1 MRCMD
6 PAAAAG
12 PARRLGP
19 RLRSA
24 LWFALHALGTA
35 RQRALLALLGVT
47 IGVAAVVALVSLGRG
62 IERQAQDEFRSMGTQ
77 VVSVALMARPPG
89 SPGAQDAPAPA
100 PRKPLAG
107 PALVAALAALPE
119 VEIVSEVVSLPCPG
133 AAGGGEPSQL
143 SAARP
148 ELERILGLRLASG
161 RFMHPLDHHDLW
173 VVLGAE
179 AARRLE
185 RAGRSVQPGAV
196 LGLCGRALRVAGV
209 LAPMSAAEAV
219 TSLSLDQGLLVSSQA
234 GRRLD
239 PQAAVAQL
247 ALRLRPGASPI
258 AFAPRLA
265 QRVQAWT
272 GQPAEVSTARKLLE
286 LRQNQA
292 AAATRFLA
300 ALSGLSLLVGSLGI
314 LNVMLM
320 AVLERRREIGLRLA
334 IGADDLDIGLQF
346 LCESVLLGLAGGAVG
361 LVLGLAVAGVVA
373 ALAQLPFVVSPSGIG
388 LALGIS
394 TAVGMAAGLHP
405 ALKAARQAPV
415 KALQEPF

>member
-1 MRCMD
+1 MH
-6 PAAAAG
+6 PAAPAEA
-12 PARRLGP
+12 ARRLVP

-24 LWFALHALGTA
+24 LWFALHALRTA

-62 IERQAQDEFRSMGTQ
+62 IERQALDEFRSMGTQ
-77 VVSVALMARPPG
+77 VVSVTLMARQAAPA
-89 SPGAQDAPAPA
+89 GAKDAPPA
-100 PRKPLAG
+100 AVRKPLDG

-119 VEIVSEVVSLPCPG
+119 VEIVSEVTSLACPG
-133 AAGGGEPSQL
+133 AAAGGEPNQL

-161 RFMHPLDHHDLW
+161 RFMHPLDRHELW

-179 AARRLE
+179 SARRLD

-219 TSLSLDQGLLVSSQA
+219 TSLSLDQGLLVSTQA

-247 ALRLRPGASPI
+247 ALRLRPGVSPI

-265 QRVQAWT
+265 GHVQAWT

-361 LVLGLAVAGVVA
+361 LVLGLGVAAVVA
-373 ALAQLPFVVSPSGIG
+373 ALAHLPFVVSPSGIG

-394 TAVGMAAGLHP
+394 TVVGMAAGLHP

-415 KALQEPF
+415 DALQVPA

>member
-1 MRCMD
+1 MGPD
-6 PAAAAG
+6 APDE
-12 PARRLGP
+12 PARRLWP

-62 IERQAQDEFRSMGTQ
+62 IERQALDEFRTMGTQ
-77 VVSVALMARPPG
+77 VVSVVLMARRPAQA
-89 SPGAQDAPAPA
+89 GAKDAPAAA
-100 PRKPLAG
+100 PRKPLDG
-107 PALVAALAALPE
+107 PALMAALAALPE
-119 VEIVSEVVSLPCPG
+119 VEIVSEVASLACPG
-133 AAGGGEPSQL
+133 AAAGGEPNQL

-161 RFMHPLDHHDLW
+161 RFMHPLDRHELW

-179 AARRLE
+179 AARRLGRE
-185 RAGRSVQPGAV
+185 GRSVQPGAV
-196 LGLCGRALRVAGV
+196 LGLCGRAMRVAGV

-219 TSLSLDQGLLVSSQA
+219 SSLSLDQGLLVSTQA

-239 PQAAVAQL
+239 PQAVVAQL
-247 ALRLRPGASPI
+247 ALRVRPGVSPI
-258 AFAPRLA
+258 EFAPGLA
-265 QRVQAWT
+265 AQMQAWT
-272 GQPAEVSTARKLLE
+272 GQTAEVSTARKLLE

-346 LCESVLLGLAGGAVG
+346 LCESVLLSLAGGAVG
-361 LVLGLAVAGVVA
+361 LVLGLVVAAGVA
-373 ALAQLPFVVSPSGIG
+373 ALAHLPFVVSPSGIG

-394 TAVGMAAGLHP
+394 TVVGMAAGLHP

-415 KALQEPF
+415 EALQMPA

>member
-1 MRCMD
+1 MTRMAQHALD
-6 PAAAAG
+6 E
-12 PARRLGP
+12 PARRLWP

-62 IERQAQDEFRSMGTQ
+62 IERQALDEFRSMGTQ
-77 VVSVALMARPPG
+77 VVSVALMARQPAQA
-89 SPGAQDAPAPA
+89 GAKDAPAAA
-100 PRKPLAG
+100 PRKPLDG

-119 VEIVSEVVSLPCPG
+119 VEIVSEVASLACPG
-133 AAGGGEPSQL
+133 VAGSEPNQL

-161 RFMHPLDHHDLW
+161 RFMHPLDRHELW

-179 AARRLE
+179 SARRLD
-185 RAGRSVQPGAV
+185 RQGRSVQPGAL
-196 LGLCGRALRVAGV
+196 LGLCGRAMRVAGV

-219 TSLSLDQGLLVSSQA
+219 SSLSLDQGLLVSTQA

-247 ALRLRPGASPI
+247 ALRVRPGVSPI
-258 AFAPRLA
+258 EFAPQLA
-265 QRVQAWT
+265 ERVQAWT
-272 GQPAEVSTARKLLE
+272 GQSAEVSTARKLLE

-361 LVLGLAVAGVVA
+361 LVLGLVVA
-373 ALAQLPFVVSPSGIG
+373 AVVATLAHLPFVVSPSGIA

-394 TAVGMAAGLHP
+394 TLVGMAAGLHP

-415 KALQEPF
+415 EALQVPA